1 MARIVVQTDDR
12 RTVFEEQD
20 VQLGD
25 IADERTSVALL
36 DRLEEAIGQA
46 QAAPR
51 RRALRRVVS
60 LVPAQDYR
68 DVSG

>member
-25 IADERTSVALL
+25 IADERVAVALL
-36 DRLEEAIGQA
+36 DRLEQAIGQA
-46 QAAPR
+46 QSKPR
-51 RRALRRVVS
+51 RRPLRRVVS

-68 DVSG
+68 TVSG